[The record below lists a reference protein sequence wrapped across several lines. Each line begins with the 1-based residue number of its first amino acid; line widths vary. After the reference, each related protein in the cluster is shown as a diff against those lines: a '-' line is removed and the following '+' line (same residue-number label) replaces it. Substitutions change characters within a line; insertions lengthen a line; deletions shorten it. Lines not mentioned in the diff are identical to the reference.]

1 VIHLES
7 RLSCPYCGTPIK
19 GNETFCRYCG
29 RLIGGRASAIFAGRE
44 QPSAALEIPK
54 DVFDQID
61 VRVQL
66 ISADSKLKACKEE
79 VNEMDSLLKNAD
91 IPLSEYRDRIAK
103 LRDEIREAKEQKN
116 SLEEK
121 MKPFPFEEH
130 RKAYEDLKERIDK
143 LEKLH
148 SAKQISDEAYRS
160 LGREYQLK
168 KRELENMISTD
179 TSDIK
184 NWINL
189 LNIEKNSVK
198 RRLDIISA
206 KQAVGDLSDQSY
218 AQEKKDLENKLAL
231 SEFGMDLLKKFMP
244 K

>member
-1 VIHLES
+1 MES

-29 RLIGGRASAIFAGRE
+29 RLIGGRASAISAGRE
-44 QPSAALEIPK
+44 EPSAQLEIPK
-54 DVFDQID
+54 DVFEQID

-66 ISADSKLKACKEE
+66 GLTDSKLKAYKEE

-121 MKPFPFEEH
+121 LKPFPFEEH
-130 RKAYEDLKERIDK
+130 KKLYGDLKEKTDK

-148 SAKQISDEAYRS
+148 LARQISDEAYRS
-160 LGREYQLK
+160 LSREYQLK
-168 KRELENMISTD
+168 KRELENMISSD
-179 TSDIK
+179 TSNLK

-189 LNIEKNSVK
+189 LNIDRSSVK
-198 RRLDIISA
+198 KRLDIMSA
-206 KQAVGDLSDQSY
+206 KQAVGDLTDQSY
-218 AQEKKDLENKLAL
+218 AEEKKDLQNKLAL
-231 SEFGMDLLKKFMP
+231 TEFGIDLLKKFMS
-244 K
+244 

>member
-1 VIHLES
+1 MRLES

-29 RLIGGRASAIFAGRE
+29 RLIGGRASAIPSGRE
-44 QPSAALEIPK
+44 EPSAALEMPK
-54 DVFDQID
+54 DVLEQIE

-66 ISADSKLKACKEE
+66 VLADGKLKACKEE
-79 VNEMDSLLKNAD
+79 VSEMDSLLKNAD

-103 LRDEIREAKEQKN
+103 LRDEVREAKEQKN
-116 SLEEK
+116 NLEEK

-130 RKAYEDLKERIDK
+130 TKLYADLKEKTDK

-148 SAKQISDEAYRS
+148 SARQISEEAYRS

-168 KRELENMISTD
+168 KRELENMMSTD
-179 TSDIK
+179 ASAIK

-189 LNIEKNSVK
+189 LNIDRNSAK
-198 RRLDIISA
+198 RRLDIMSA

-218 AQEKKDLENKLAL
+218 AQEKKALENKLAL
-231 SEFGMDLLKKFMP
+231 SEFGIDLLKKFIP
-244 K
+244 Q